1 MLDSGDYFGSSVASI
16 GDLYAD
22 GAGDLAVGAY
32 LDCRSGWNQGSN
44 LTHVARR
51 IRPDYFLEWIRNSRN
66 FDPTTE
72 MPSFEGTEDEL
83 QDGVEDL
90 LTLE

>member
-22 GAGDLAVGAY
+22 GAGDSAAGAY
-32 LDCRSGWNQGSN
+32 LDCRSGWNQGPN

-51 IRPDYFLEWIRNSRN
+51 IRLDYFLEWIAIPAISARLPRCPRSRAPKTN
-66 FDPTTE
+66 FRTVLSTC
-72 MPSFEGTEDEL
+72 
-83 QDGVEDL
+83 
-90 LTLE
+90 

>member
-22 GAGDLAVGAY
+22 GAGDLAVAEY
-32 LDCRSGWNQGSN
+32 LDYRSGWNREPN
-44 LTHVARR
+44 LTHAARR
-51 IRPDYFLEWIRNSRN
+51 IQPNYFLEWIRNPRN
-66 FDPTTE
+66 FGPTTE

-83 QDGVEDL
+83 QDGVEYL

>member
-1 MLDSGDYFGSSVASI
+1 MLDSGDYFGFSVASI

-22 GAGDLAVGAY
+22 GAGDSAAGAY
-32 LDCRSGWNQGSN
+32 LDCQSGWNQAPN

-51 IRPDYFLEWIRNSRN
+51 IRPDYFLEWIRNPRN

-72 MPSFEGTEDEL
+72 MPSFEGIEDEL
-83 QDGVEDL
+83 QDGVEEL

>member
-16 GDLYAD
+16 GDLDTD
-22 GAGDLAVGAY
+22 GVGDFAVGAY
-32 LDCRSGWNQGSN
+32 LDCRSGWNQGAEPDPCRPADS
-44 LTHVARR
+44 ARILAR
-51 IRPDYFLEWIRNSRN
+51 VDCNPRN
-66 FDPTTE
+66 FDRTTE

-83 QDGVEDL
+83 QDGVEYL